1 MLNQPIRLRLAIGL
15 FKCRLG
21 LPVVR
26 ERSGVVTIKLI
37 DMYIVHD
44 SSLVV
49 SFSNI
54 LAYFAETLIMLE
66 SSRES
71 CSRRFSLHPVPIVWQ
86 VAGRSQLVFSF
97 QMSFRPTYCP

>member
-1 MLNQPIRLRLAIGL
+1 MLNHPIRLRLAIGL

-26 ERSGVVTIKLI
+26 ERSGVVTMKLI

-54 LAYFAETLIMLE
+54 SAYFAETLIMLE
-66 SSRES
+66 SSREI
-71 CSRRFSLHPVPIVWQ
+71 CSRRFFASPCSHRLAGGGS
-86 VAGRSQLVFSF
+86 VAISFFFSNVV
-97 QMSFRPTYCP
+97 